1 MVQDKREF
9 LVWRHRLNHC
19 YFKSLF
25 RLSKRGIITREL
37 SKFRKL
43 PLCVACIFG
52 SSHRSSWRTKENDSC
67 LLIRKPPETITED
80 MTSVE
85 QTISDQP
92 GLITQVIGALTHGKL
107 WAATIFLDHY

>member
-1 MVQDKREF
+1 MEQDDRGH
-9 LVWRHRLNHC
+9 LVWHLRLNHFTFN
-19 YFKSLF
+19 YTII
-25 RLSKRGIITREL
+25 LSKRGII
-37 SKFRKL
+37 SKNINKFRKL

-52 SSHRSSWRTKENDSC
+52 NSHRSSWRTKENDSC

-92 GLITQVIGALTHGKL
+92 GFIPQVIGALTHTRL
-107 WAATIFLDHY
+107 WSATVFVDH